1 MINQFIPQGHCYLW
15 NTNLVGLHLI
25 SDLLIAL
32 SYYLIFIT
40 IIYFVRQQ
48 KDLPYASTFVLFGA
62 FIVSCGTTHLLEIWT
77 LWHPIYW
84 ISGIVKAI
92 TALISCYTATEM
104 LAVVPE
110 AINLPSLSQFQLA
123 NQKLEQEIVERK
135 QIEAKL
141 AKERS
146 FMRAMLDNLSDG
158 IVTCDRHGVLS
169 MFNRATQEFHGLPQ
183 QEIAADKWSEH
194 YDLYLPDGKT
204 KMAHEEIPLFRAFKG
219 ESIRDVEMAIV
230 PKQGKPRNLI
240 ANADPIIDSN
250 GEKLGAIA
258 IMRDITETKQAQQ
271 ALQMKESAIKSF
283 YDSAPL
289 MMGIVELV
297 DRQDLSH
304 VSGNSMAAA
313 AFSLS
318 LETIAGKRFSELNL
332 PQKIQRRLVVA
343 CLQSQ
348 ARLEPVELEF
358 TYKVG
363 GIDKDFWAIIS
374 LISQSSSS
382 KFPLFSYMVQDISGR
397 KRMETRIQE
406 SEERFRLAFEDAA
419 TGMTLVDLD
428 GRFMKVNRSL
438 CEIVGYSSAE
448 LTTLTFPEI
457 THPDDLETDLEY
469 VRRLLSE
476 EIRTY
481 QFQKRYIHKQG
492 HSVWIQLNVS
502 LVRDTKD
509 RPQYFIAQIQ
519 DISDRK
525 EMETRMQE
533 SEERFRLAFEVAAT
547 GMTMFAVDGHFL
559 KANRSL
565 CDILGYTDVELT
577 ELTFQDITHPEDL
590 ETGTRYIHQLLAK
603 EIRSCQFQ
611 KRYIHKQGHS
621 IWVLISISLVR
632 DLQDRPQYFIAQIQ
646 DISDRKKAEIE
657 LTKSL
662 QDKEVMLQEIHHRVK
677 NNLQVICSLLNLQ
690 SRYLKE
696 EKIIRAFTETQN
708 RVKSM
713 ALVHQQLYQS
723 DNLSEIVLASYVR
736 QLIGNLSRAYSV
748 TSQIEYHLEI
758 GDFELDLDTAVPCG
772 LIINEIVTNAIKYAF
787 TAKQRGEISIHARAN
802 SENNLALTIED
813 NGVGL
818 KPDYDPETS
827 KSLGLRL
834 VKSLTEQLQGKLDII
849 SSQDSGTKFEFVFN
863 RIKK

>member
-15 NTNLVGLHLI
+15 KSNLVGLHLI

-77 LWHPIYW
+77 LWHPTYW
-84 ISGIVKAI
+84 VSGVVKAI
-92 TALISCYTATEM
+92 TALISCYTAMEM
-104 LAVVPE
+104 LAVVPQ
-110 AINLPSLSQFQLA
+110 AIALPSPTQLTLA
-123 NQKLEQEIVERK
+123 NQKLEQEILERK
-135 QIEAKL
+135 KIEAELEQEKVFI
-141 AKERS
+141 KT
-146 FMRAMLDNLSDG
+146 MLDNLSDG
-158 IVTCDRHGVLS
+158 IVACDENGILALFNQASKEFFGVQKPLAS
-169 MFNRATQEFHGLPQ
+169 EH
-183 QEIAADKWSEH
+183 WSEH
-194 YDLYLPDGKT
+194 YSLYEADGETSLEQKDV
-204 KMAHEEIPLFRAFKG
+204 PLFRAFSG
-219 ESIRDVEMAIV
+219 ESFSDAELMVV
-230 PKQGKPRNLI
+230 PKTGKARHLL
-240 ANADPIIDSN
+240 ANGSPFFDSK
-250 GEKLGAIA
+250 GTKLGAVVA
-258 IMRDITETKQAQQ
+258 IRDITEAQQAQQ
-271 ALQMKESAIKSF
+271 ALQIKESAIKSF
-283 YDSAPL
+283 YNSAPL

-297 DRQDLSH
+297 DREDLKH
-304 VSGNSMAAA
+304 ISGNSMAAA
-313 AFSLS
+313 AFGLS
-318 LETIAGKRFSELNL
+318 PDALAGKRISELNI
-332 PQKIQRRLVVA
+332 PQEIQQRLVVA

-363 GIDKDFWAIIS
+363 EIDKDFWAIIS

-382 KFPLFSYMVQDISGR
+382 EFPLFSYMVQDISGR

-457 THPDDLETDLEY
+457 THPDDLETDLVY

-481 QFQKRYIHKQG
+481 QFQKRYLHKQG

-502 LVRDTKD
+502 LVRDTKE

-519 DISDRK
+519 DISERK
-525 EMETRMQE
+525 QMEIKMQE
-533 SEERFRLAFEVAAT
+533 SEQRFRLAFEDAVI
-547 GMTMFAVDGHFL
+547 GMTLFAVDGHFL

-565 CDILGYTDVELT
+565 CDILGYTFAELNA
-577 ELTFQDITHPEDL
+577 LTFHEITHPDDL
-590 ETGTRYIHQLLAK
+590 EIGTRYIRQLLAK

-632 DLQDRPQYFIAQIQ
+632 DLKDRPQYFIAQIQ
-646 DISDRKKAEIE
+646 DISDRKKAVIE
-657 LTKSL
+657 LIKSL
-662 QDKEVMLQEIHHRVK
+662 QDKEVMLQEFHHRVK

-696 EKIIRAFTETQN
+696 EKIIRAFKETQN

-723 DNLSEIVLASYVR
+723 DNLSEIVLSSYVK
-736 QLIGNLSRAYSV
+736 QLIGNLSRAYSI
-748 TSQIEYHLEI
+748 TSEIEYRLEI

-772 LIINEIVTNAIKYAF
+772 LIINEIVINAIKYAF
-787 TAKQRGEISIHARAN
+787 TAKQRGEILIHARAN

-818 KPDYDPETS
+818 KPDYDSQTS

-849 SSQDSGTKFEFVFN
+849 SSQDTGTKFEFVFN

>member
-1 MINQFIPQGHCYLW
+1 MLNQFIPHGHCYFW
-15 NTNLVGLHLI
+15 KSNLVGLHLI

-40 IIYFVRQQ
+40 IINFVRQQ
-48 KDLPYASTFVLFGA
+48 KDFPYASTFILFGA
-62 FIVSCGTTHLLEIWT
+62 FIISCGTSHLLEIWT
-77 LWHPIYW
+77 LWHPAYW
-84 ISGIVKAI
+84 ISGVVKAI
-92 TALISCYTATEM
+92 TALISCYTAIEM
-104 LAVVPE
+104 LTVVQK
-110 AINLPSLSQFQLA
+110 AIALPSLSQLKLA
-123 NQKLEQEIVERK
+123 DRELEQIVERK
-135 QIEAKL
+135 QIETEL
-141 AKERS
+141 EKERS
-146 FMRAMLDNLSDG
+146 FIRAMLDNLSDG
-158 IVTCDRHGVLS
+158 IVVCDRHGVLS
-169 MFNRATQEFHGLPQ
+169 LFNRATQEFHGLPQ
-183 QEIAADKWSEH
+183 QAIAPDKWSEH

-204 KMAHEEIPLFRAFKG
+204 KMTHEEIPLFRAFKG
-219 ESIRDVEMAIV
+219 ESVKDVEMAIV

-240 ANADPIIDSN
+240 ASGDPIIDGN

-258 IMRDITETKQAQQ
+258 IMRDITETKQAQL
-271 ALQMKESAIKSF
+271 ALQIRESAIKSF

-289 MMGIVELV
+289 MMGIVKLI
-297 DRQDLSH
+297 DREDLSH

-313 AFSLS
+313 VFGLS
-318 LETIAGKRFSELNL
+318 PETIAGKRISELNIPYEL
-332 PQKIQRRLVVA
+332 KRRLVDA

-363 GIDKDFWAIIS
+363 EIDKHFWAIIS
-374 LISQSSSS
+374 VISQNYSSE
-382 KFPLFSYMVQDISGR
+382 FPWFSYMVQDISDR

-406 SEERFRLAFEDAA
+406 SELRFRLAFEDAA

-428 GRFMKVNRSL
+428 GRFAKVNRSL

-469 VRRLLSE
+469 VRQLLSG

-492 HSVWIQLNVS
+492 HSVWIQLS
-502 LVRDTKD
+502 
-509 RPQYFIAQIQ
+509 A
-519 DISDRK
+519 
-525 EMETRMQE
+525 
-533 SEERFRLAFEVAAT
+533 
-547 GMTMFAVDGHFL
+547 
-559 KANRSL
+559 
-565 CDILGYTDVELT
+565 
-577 ELTFQDITHPEDL
+577 
-590 ETGTRYIHQLLAK
+590 
-603 EIRSCQFQ
+603 
-611 KRYIHKQGHS
+611 
-621 IWVLISISLVR
+621 SLVR

-646 DISDRKKAEIE
+646 DISDRRAAEMD

-696 EKIIRAFTETQN
+696 EKIIRAFKETQN

-723 DNLSEIVLASYVR
+723 DNLSEIVLASYVK
-736 QLIGNLSRAYSV
+736 QLIGNLSRAYSI
-748 TSQIEYHLEI
+748 TSQIEYSLEI
-758 GDFELDLDTAVPCG
+758 ADFELDLDTAVPCG

-787 TAKQRGEISIHARAN
+787 PATQRGEISIHAHAN

-813 NGVGL
+813 NGIGL
-818 KPDYDPETS
+818 KPNYVPETS

-849 SSQDSGTKFEFVFN
+849 SSQNSGTKFEFVFN

>member
-15 NTNLVGLHLI
+15 KSNLVGLHLI

-40 IIYFVRQQ
+40 IINFVRQQ
-48 KDLPYASTFVLFGA
+48 KDFPYASTFILFGA
-62 FIVSCGTTHLLEIWT
+62 FIISCGTSHLLEIWT
-77 LWHPIYW
+77 LWHPAYW
-84 ISGIVKAI
+84 ISGVVKAI
-92 TALISCYTATEM
+92 TALISCYTAIEM
-104 LAVVPE
+104 LTVVQK
-110 AINLPSLSQFQLA
+110 AIALPSLSQLKLA
-123 NQKLEQEIVERK
+123 DRELEQIVERK
-135 QIEAKL
+135 QIETEL
-141 AKERS
+141 EKERS
-146 FMRAMLDNLSDG
+146 FIRAMLDNLSDG
-158 IVTCDRHGVLS
+158 IVVCDRHGVLS

-183 QEIAADKWSEH
+183 QAIAPDKWSEH

-204 KMAHEEIPLFRAFKG
+204 KMTHEEIPLFRAFQG
-219 ESIRDVEMAIV
+219 ESVRDVEMAIV

-240 ANADPIIDSN
+240 ASGDPIIDGN

-258 IMRDITETKQAQQ
+258 IMRDITETKQAQL
-271 ALQMKESAIKSF
+271 ALQIRESAIKSF

-289 MMGIVELV
+289 MMGIVKLI
-297 DRQDLSH
+297 DREDLSH

-313 AFSLS
+313 VFGLS
-318 LETIAGKRFSELNL
+318 LETIAGKRVGELNIPYEL
-332 PQKIQRRLVVA
+332 KRRLVDA

-363 GIDKDFWAIIS
+363 EIDKHFWAIIS
-374 LISQSSSS
+374 VISQNSSSE
-382 KFPLFSYMVQDISGR
+382 FPWFSYMIQDISDR

-406 SEERFRLAFEDAA
+406 SELRFRLAFEDAA

-428 GRFMKVNRSL
+428 GRFAKVNRSL

-469 VRRLLSE
+469 VRQLLSG

-492 HSVWIQLNVS
+492 HSVWIQLSVS
-502 LVRDTKD
+502 LVRDLKD

-525 EMETRMQE
+525 RMETRIRE
-533 SEERFRLAFEVAAT
+533 SEQRFRLAFENAVT
-547 GMTMFAVDGHFL
+547 GMTLFAVDGYFL

-565 CDILGYTDVELT
+565 CDILGYTNKELIA
-577 ELTFQDITHPEDL
+577 LRFQEITHPDDL
-590 ETGTRYIHQLLAK
+590 ETGTKNIRQLLAG

-621 IWVLISISLVR
+621 IWVLVSISLVR
-632 DLQDRPQYFIAQIQ
+632 DIKNRPQYFIAQIQ
-646 DISDRKKAEIE
+646 DISDRRAAEIE

-696 EKIIRAFTETQN
+696 EKIIRAFKETQN

-723 DNLSEIVLASYVR
+723 NNLSEIVLSSYVK
-736 QLIGNLSRAYSV
+736 QLIGNLSRAYSI
-748 TSQIEYHLEI
+748 TSQIEYSLEI
-758 GDFELDLDTAVPCG
+758 ADFELDLDTAVPCG

-787 TAKQRGEISIHARAN
+787 PATQRGEISIHAHAN
-802 SENNLALTIED
+802 SENNLALTIGD
-813 NGVGL
+813 NGIGL

-849 SSQDSGTKFEFVFN
+849 SSQNSGTKFEFVFN